1 MGEINFF
8 TLLQEQKSNK
18 CRNNFYYISQLEFA
32 YNSSK
37 LAGISLS
44 DTDVRTIYDENAII
58 SESNKLYNLN
68 DIFEVYNHFILFDYI
83 LDNINMPLSEDF
95 IKKMYKILKKNTQEE
110 INFSNTFGEY
120 RKQKLEYVNYDISS
134 PKNIEKDINNLI
146 ENYESNENRNL
157 NDIID
162 LHYKFETIHPFADAN
177 GRIGRILMFKEAL
190 RSDITP
196 FIVLD
201 DSKLDYYRGLKAYK
215 EDRRIIT
222 AYFCKLQEIYESVA
236 AKFTSS
242 YDF

>member
-44 DTDVRTIYDENAII
+44 DTDVRSIYDENAII

-110 INFSNTFGEY
+110 INFSNTFGEF

-190 RSDITP
+190 RNDITP

-201 DSKLDYYRGLKAYK
+201 DSKLDYYRGLKSYK
-215 EDRRIIT
+215 EDKRIIT
-222 AYFCKLQEIYESVA
+222 AYICKLQHIYEDVA
-236 AKFTSS
+236 KKFTSN

>member
-1 MGEINFF
+1 MKLNKIKYQYLKIKNTINFITDF
-8 TLLQEQKSNK
+8 VN
-18 CRNNFYYISQLEFA
+18 YI
-32 YNSSK
+32 
-37 LAGISLS
+37 
-44 DTDVRTIYDENAII
+44 
-58 SESNKLYNLN
+58 
-68 DIFEVYNHFILFDYI
+68 DIF
-83 LDNINMPLSEDF
+83 
-95 IKKMYKILKKNTQEE
+95 
-110 INFSNTFGEY
+110 

-190 RSDITP
+190 RNDVTP

-215 EDRRIIT
+215 EDKRIIT
-222 AYFCKLQEIYESVA
+222 AYICKLQHIYEDVA
-236 AKFTSS
+236 KKFTSN

>member
-18 CRNNFYYISQLEFA
+18 CKNNFYYISQLEFA

-110 INFSNTFGEY
+110 INFSNTFGEF

-162 LHYKFETIHPFADAN
+162 LHYKFETIHTFADAN

-190 RSDITP
+190 RNDVTP

-215 EDRRIIT
+215 EDKRIIT
-222 AYFCKLQEIYESVA
+222 AYICKLQHIYEDVA
-236 AKFTSS
+236 KKFTSN